1 MSNKLFSIVL
11 IVIGVLVLV
20 GSLLV
25 DMIGIGREPG
35 LGLFQIT
42 GAALGLVVAL
52 VGLWLFFKRKS

>member
-35 LGLFQIT
+35 LGLFQIA